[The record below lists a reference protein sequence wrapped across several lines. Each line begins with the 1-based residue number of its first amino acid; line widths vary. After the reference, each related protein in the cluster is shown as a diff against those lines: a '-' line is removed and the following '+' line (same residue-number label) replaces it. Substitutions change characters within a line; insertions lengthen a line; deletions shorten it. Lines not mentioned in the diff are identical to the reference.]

1 MIDVLLQINERS
13 PMQFSIVQNARSLD
27 SFSITKFQ
35 RSHLKRFTKLAGKLF
50 ALNKLSANTA
60 DKSNNQYADLLN
72 MACFEHREKFSDFKM
87 KSDRVDVLL
96 MDLLSEKSHADLL
109 LVIKI
114 ILITE
119 RGFSIKKEVNDCNML
134 GESLIYQR
142 VVYDALQA
150 CGKET

>member
-1 MIDVLLQINERS
+1 M
-13 PMQFSIVQNARSLD
+13 AR
-27 SFSITKFQ
+27 
-35 RSHLKRFTKLAGKLF
+35 
-50 ALNKLSANTA
+50 
-60 DKSNNQYADLLN
+60 
-72 MACFEHREKFSDFKM
+72 FEHREKFSDFKM

-134 GESLIYQR
+134 GESLICQR